1 MLDRAH
7 TVAAL
12 VCIALI
18 PFVPAGMWAYA
29 RLASADR
36 VAAVAAANEVLA
48 GAPPPAGARPLGKPV
63 VYEQLAWQGERSLVP
78 VSGYTVS
85 AAYRLRQPTTP
96 AALVRHY
103 GRALP
108 GWTRTVEPV
117 DCQMYSLPAGCGAL
131 YATFRRSGGEL
142 RVNAAEY
149 MVSPASN
156 APAGTL
162 DSFGVDVSQKP

>member
-12 VCIALI
+12 ACMALI
-18 PFVPAGMWAYA
+18 PLVPAGMWTYA
-29 RLASADR
+29 RIASVDR

-48 GAPPPAGARPLGKPV
+48 GAPPPAGARLQGKPV
-63 VYEQLAWQGERSLVP
+63 VYEQLAWHGERSLVP

-85 AAYRLRQPTTP
+85 AAYRLRRPTTP

-103 GRALP
+103 ARALP

-117 DCQMYSLPAGCGAL
+117 DCPMLSLPAGCGAL
-131 YATFRRSGGEL
+131 YATFRSAGAEL

-149 MVSPASN
+149 MALPSPN
-156 APAGTL
+156 RPVGTL
-162 DSFGVDVSQKP
+162 DEFAVDVSQNP

>member
-1 MLDRAH
+1 MLDQAH

-12 VCIALI
+12 ACMALI
-18 PFVPAGMWAYA
+18 PLVPTGMWAYA
-29 RLASADR
+29 RVASADR

-48 GAPPPAGARPLGKPV
+48 GAPPPAGARLQGKPV

-78 VSGYTVS
+78 VSSYTVS
-85 AAYRLRQPTTP
+85 TAYRLWQPTTP

-108 GWTRTVEPV
+108 GWTRTVELV
-117 DCQMYSLPAGCGAL
+117 DCQILSLPAGCGAL

-142 RVNAAEY
+142 RVSAAEY
-149 MVSPASN
+149 MVPPVPN